1 MITLS
6 TNVKIV
12 KNLFMKNFK
21 QCFKAYYLGNSLKP
35 GMFLYP
41 RQPKNGF
48 KTEEEVLKFLEEQTL
63 PPFSDN
69 FVILKT
75 YSR

>member
-1 MITLS
+1 
-6 TNVKIV
+6 
-12 KNLFMKNFK
+12 MKKFK
-21 QCFKAYYLGNSLKP
+21 QGLKAYYMGNSLNP

-48 KTEEEVLKFLEEQTL
+48 KTEEEVLEFLKEQTL